1 MKYSPIVLFL
11 ILAGC
16 VYHPKESIENGEPN
30 KADTTVVTY
39 QEGDNTIEEYRVKG
53 FIHSIKVIPKVGEP
67 YYLINA
73 NGDNTTLKNTG
84 PQDKI
89 PSWTVFKW

>member
-1 MKYSPIVLFL
+1 MKYSIISLFF

-16 VYHPKESIENGEPN
+16 VYHPKETTPEGTPS
-30 KADTTVVTY
+30 KADTTVITY
-39 QEGDNTIEEYRVKG
+39 QDGDNMIEEYRVKG
-53 FIHSIKVIPKVGEP
+53 FTYSIKVIPKVGEP

-73 NGDNTTLKNTG
+73 NGDNNTLKNTG
-84 PQDKI
+84 PQEKI